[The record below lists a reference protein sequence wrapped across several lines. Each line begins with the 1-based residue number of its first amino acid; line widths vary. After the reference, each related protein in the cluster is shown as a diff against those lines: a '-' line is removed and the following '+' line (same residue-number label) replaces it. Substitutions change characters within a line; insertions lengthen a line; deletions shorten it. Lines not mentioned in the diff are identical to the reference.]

1 MVGTT
6 ESPRTSRER
15 TRENLLENF
24 QDSMEGTDMVEI
36 LTEKAGKES
45 DVDGI

>member
-15 TRENLLENF
+15 TCENLLENF
-24 QDSMEGTDMVEI
+24 QDSMEGTDVVEI
-36 LTEKAGKES
+36 LTEQAGEEP
-45 DVDGI
+45 DVDGV

>member
-15 TRENLLENF
+15 TCENLFENF
-24 QDSMEGTDMVEI
+24 QDSMEGTDVVEI
-36 LTEKAGKES
+36 LTEKTGEQS
-45 DVDGI
+45 DVDGV